1 MAVPLLTILTPLVAE
16 VITSAVSDKS
26 QARNIIT
33 AVTDKLTQREA
44 EMSRAIT
51 DINTAQ
57 IEVNKAEAQHRSL
70 FVAGWRPAIGWVCA
84 CALAWMLIGR
94 PAAQS
99 ALLAAGYDTVLPD
112 LPDDRLFELT
122 LGMLGMAGLRTWEK
136 SRGLSR

>member
-1 MAVPLLTILTPLVAE
+1 MAVPLLTILTPLLAE

-33 AVTDKLTQREA
+33 SVTDKLTQREA

-57 IEVNKAEAQHRSL
+57 LEVNKAEAQHRSL

-84 CALAWMLIGR
+84 CALAWMFIGK

-99 ALLAAGYDTVLPD
+99 ALLAAGYDIALPD
-112 LPDDRLFELT
+112 LPHDRLFELT